1 MKEKIYKKINNINI
15 IITTLLLIFTPI
27 FSSYKDSYINSY
39 LFAFLLI
46 SIISIIQYLLKPYKL
61 NKKLLI
67 YLLFILT
74 YLLPLFSKDIINTTS
89 HLKISLLILL
99 TFTTAINISHL
110 FEKNQDKLNKIVITS
125 TTITTIISIIYVF
138 IPNIFNAIGIQA
150 DYGDFFLSS
159 IYRLYGTLMYPNSLA
174 LFCLIGI
181 ILSFNYLEKPWFKL
195 TLYINTLGLF
205 LTISKSIIL
214 FAIITFIIFSILSKK
229 IRQNLLSII
238 LPIIFHLN
246 LYRESIINNNLIQ
259 FLFLSIILFLLYLL
273 LLQIIHKKKIVFA
286 IIIIPTF
293 TIFTIYPTKPL
304 TIEKTNNQDIFI
316 VDFLGLKGQPYTI
329 NITLDS
335 DNFDGNVYLYKHFTQ
350 QNDLA
355 NIIISQNKLQKEITI
370 KFNATKDAEYYSLKF
385 SNKLLDFD
393 KKK

>member
-1 MKEKIYKKINNINI
+1 
-15 IITTLLLIFTPI
+15 
-27 FSSYKDSYINSY
+27 
-39 LFAFLLI
+39 
-46 SIISIIQYLLKPYKL
+46 
-61 NKKLLI
+61 
-67 YLLFILT
+67 
-74 YLLPLFSKDIINTTS
+74 
-89 HLKISLLILL
+89 
-99 TFTTAINISHL
+99 
-110 FEKNQDKLNKIVITS
+110 
-125 TTITTIISIIYVF
+125 
-138 IPNIFNAIGIQA
+138 
-150 DYGDFFLSS
+150 
-159 IYRLYGTLMYPNSLA
+159 MYPNSLA

-246 LYRESIINNNLIQ
+246 LYREFIINNNLIQ

-304 TIEKTNNQDIFI
+304 TIEKKQQSRYIYSRFPRT
-316 VDFLGLKGQPYTI
+316 KRT
-329 NITLDS
+329 TLYHKY
-335 DNFDGNVYLYKHFTQ
+335 NFR
-350 QNDLA
+350 
-355 NIIISQNKLQKEITI
+355 
-370 KFNATKDAEYYSLKF
+370 
-385 SNKLLDFD
+385 
-393 KKK
+393 

>member
-1 MKEKIYKKINNINI
+1 M
-15 IITTLLLIFTPI
+15 
-27 FSSYKDSYINSY
+27 
-39 LFAFLLI
+39 
-46 SIISIIQYLLKPYKL
+46 
-61 NKKLLI
+61 
-67 YLLFILT
+67 
-74 YLLPLFSKDIINTTS
+74 
-89 HLKISLLILL
+89 
-99 TFTTAINISHL
+99 
-110 FEKNQDKLNKIVITS
+110 
-125 TTITTIISIIYVF
+125 
-138 IPNIFNAIGIQA
+138 
-150 DYGDFFLSS
+150 
-159 IYRLYGTLMYPNSLA
+159 
-174 LFCLIGI
+174 
-181 ILSFNYLEKPWFKL
+181 
-195 TLYINTLGLF
+195 
-205 LTISKSIIL
+205 
-214 FAIITFIIFSILSKK
+214 
-229 IRQNLLSII
+229 
-238 LPIIFHLN
+238 FHLN

-293 TIFTIYPTKPL
+293 TIFTIYPAKPL
-304 TIEKTNNQDIFI
+304 TIEKNNNQDIFI

-393 KKK
+393 IKKITISDGKNKKVISTNYYLWPYNYISSLEQTKYDKTSINSRLELYKLSSKIIKQNPLLGHGFDYFKTETQKTKNINHILVEHSHIMTLGVENGIISIIAWIIILLTTGINIIKNLSIKNLNTIFILLLIIYSSFFDFSLEYHIFLLLFFIYSIIPLKQKN